1 MVNGQWSMVNK
12 KCITI
17 KPHSPFP
24 PSGDRGPNMFHL
36 IIKKLAYGLLVLI
49 GVVIIVFFMFQGF
62 ADPARLIVGQTGD
75 KKTMDN
81 IRKELYLDQPK
92 WKQFILYLNDVSPIG
107 FHSKEEIENKKLRGF
122 FIGGEKKI
130 GIKIPYLRRSY
141 QTKKDV
147 IDVLMEA
154 LPGTIM
160 LAFAAMI
167 FATII
172 GVLLGVLAAVK
183 QNTWMDTTS
192 VFASVIGISAPS
204 FFMAIVIA
212 YLFGIVL
219 HPYTGLN
226 LTGSW
231 FDIDE
236 TTGQRYLT
244 LQNLILPAITLGIR
258 PLAIITQLT
267 RSSMLDVLNQDYI
280 RTAYAK
286 GLSRRTVVFKH
297 ALRNALNPVITAITG
312 WFAELLAGA
321 FFVEYIFGW
330 KGIGKV
336 TVDALD
342 KLDYPV
348 VMGSVLFSA
357 AFFILINILADIL
370 YGVVDPRVRLS

>member
-1 MVNGQWSMVNK
+1 
-12 KCITI
+12 
-17 KPHSPFP
+17 
-24 PSGDRGPNMFHL
+24 
-36 IIKKLAYGLLVLI
+36 
-49 GVVIIVFFMFQGF
+49 
-62 ADPARLIVGQTGD
+62 
-75 KKTMDN
+75 
-81 IRKELYLDQPK
+81 
-92 WKQFILYLNDVSPIG
+92 
-107 FHSKEEIENKKLRGF
+107 
-122 FIGGEKKI
+122 
-130 GIKIPYLRRSY
+130 
-141 QTKKDV
+141 
-147 IDVLMEA
+147 
-154 LPGTIM
+154 
-160 LAFAAMI
+160 
-167 FATII
+167 
-172 GVLLGVLAAVK
+172 
-183 QNTWMDTTS
+183 
-192 VFASVIGISAPS
+192 
-204 FFMAIVIA
+204 

-370 YGVVDPRVRLS
+370 YGVVDPRVRLQ

>member
-1 MVNGQWSMVNK
+1 VNCYWNLNEQSKAIYKM
-12 KCITI
+12 
-17 KPHSPFP
+17 
-24 PSGDRGPNMFHL
+24 L
-36 IIKKLAYGLLVLI
+36 QLLIKKLFYGILVLA
-49 GVVIIVFFMFQGF
+49 GVVVIVFFIFQAF
-62 ADPARLIVGQTGD
+62 ADPARLIAGQTGD

-92 WKQFILYLNDVSPIG
+92 WKQFLLYVNDVSPI
-107 FHSKEEIENKKLRGF
+107 SIYAKKDIEEKNLHGF
-122 FIGGEKKI
+122 FIGGNTKF

-147 IDVLMEA
+147 IDVLLEA
-154 LPGTIM
+154 LPGTLM
-160 LAFAAMI
+160 LAFAAML
-167 FATII
+167 FATIAGI
-172 GVLLGVLAAVK
+172 FLGVLAAVK
-183 QNTWMDTTS
+183 KNTWLDTSS

-204 FFMAIVIA
+204 FFMAIVIG
-212 YLFGIVL
+212 YVFGVVL
-219 HPYTGLN
+219 HSYTGLP

-231 FDIDE
+231 FNIDE
-236 TTGQRYLT
+236 TNGERYLT

-258 PLAIITQLT
+258 PLSIITQLT

-286 GLSRRTVVFKH
+286 GLSRNKVVYRH

-336 TVDALD
+336 TVDALE

-348 VMGSVLFSA
+348 VMGSVLFA
-357 AFFILINILADIL
+357 ATIFVIVNIFADVL
-370 YGVVDPRVRLS
+370 YGMIDPRIKIK

>member
-1 MVNGQWSMVNK
+1 
-12 KCITI
+12 
-17 KPHSPFP
+17 
-24 PSGDRGPNMFHL
+24 
-36 IIKKLAYGLLVLI
+36 
-49 GVVIIVFFMFQGF
+49 MFQGF
-62 ADPARLIVGQTGD
+62 GDPARLIVGQTGD

-81 IRKELYLDQPK
+81 IRKDLYLDQPK
-92 WKQFILYLNDVSPIG
+92 WKQFILYVNDVSPICIYT
-107 FHSKEEIENKKLRGF
+107 KNDIAKKDLHGL
-122 FIGGEKKI
+122 FIGGNTKV
-130 GIKIPYLRRSY
+130 GLKIPYLGKSY
-141 QTKKDV
+141 QTKKNV
-147 IDVLMEA
+147 GAVLMEA
-154 LPGTIM
+154 LPGTLL
-160 LAFAAMI
+160 LAIAAML

-183 QNTWMDTTS
+183 KGTWLDS
-192 VFASVIGISAPS
+192 SAVFASIAGISAPS

-212 YLFGIVL
+212 FLFGVVL
-219 HPYTGLN
+219 HPFTGLN

-236 TTGQRYLT
+236 VTGEKYLT
-244 LQNLILPAITLGIR
+244 LKNLILPAFTLGIR

-286 GLSRRTVVFKH
+286 GLSKNVVIFKH

-330 KGIGKV
+330 KGIGKI
-336 TVDALD
+336 TVDALE

-348 VMGSVLFSA
+348 VMGSVLVSA
-357 AFFILINILADIL
+357 CIFILINLLADML
-370 YGVVDPRVRLS
+370 YVVVDPRVR